1 MNRVMID
8 SSAETPRVI
17 VVERRS
23 LFSQIGGVWFVA
35 LPIIAAY
42 LICRVPYDA
51 PESNFAQLH
60 MGDNSWQFPAATK
73 IAGGKPAEASK
84 SADAP
89 AIADAAAP
97 VVVQTARTTTLAAE
111 TIPPADPPKP
121 VNDPP
126 PADAAADALP
136 QGVVVLDMPRA
147 GANPVAVFDPQGKAT
162 AEKSEPEPTEPANR
176 TLEAALKFDGG
187 QPTSD
192 ETRQA
197 LAEINAAAEKARVER
212 ERAESLKPLVEVHE
226 KHQAQVREVRRADAE
241 RRRVALSREAFLDGL
256 STVLASDASI
266 PQQGR
271 QIDLMV
277 RREIDAVD
285 FAPFESIFKRLV
297 NVRASRAGK
306 LRYLIRENVPE
317 ALVLSYLI
325 ELDSKDI
332 GKSGGPRDKD
342 HAIVR
347 SAEFL
352 LTNVKGH

>member
-42 LICRVPYDA
+42 VICRVPYDV
-51 PESNFAQLH
+51 PEASFAELH
-60 MGDNSWQFPAATK
+60 MGDNSWQFPGAPK
-73 IAGGKPAEASK
+73 IDAGNPAEVSK
-84 SADAP
+84 TAAAP
-89 AIADAAAP
+89 AIADTARP

-111 TIPPADPPKP
+111 TVPPSDPPKP

-126 PADAAADALP
+126 ADAPANGLP

-147 GANPVAVFDPQGKAT
+147 GANPVAVFDPEGKAT

-187 QPTSD
+187 QPTTD

-226 KHQAQVREVRRADAE
+226 KHQAEVREVRRADAE
-241 RRRVALSREAFLDGL
+241 RRRIALSREAFLQGIG
-256 STVLASDASI
+256 TVLASDASI

-277 RREIDAVD
+277 RREIDAID
-285 FAPFESIFKRLV
+285 FAPFDSIFKRLV
-297 NVRASRAGK
+297 NMRASRAGK

-325 ELDSKDI
+325 ELDSKEI

-352 LTNVKGH
+352 MTNVKGH

>member
-51 PESNFAQLH
+51 PESSFAELH
-60 MGDNSWQFPAATK
+60 MGDNSWQFPNATK
-73 IAGGKPAEASK
+73 LAAGNPAETSKPAA
-84 SADAP
+84 AP
-89 AIADAAAP
+89 AIADAAVP
-97 VVVQTARTTTLAAE
+97 VVVPTARTTTVAAE
-111 TIPPADPPKP
+111 AVPPADPPKP

-126 PADAAADALP
+126 AEPAANALP

-147 GANPVAVFDPQGKAT
+147 GTNPVAVFDPEGKAP
-162 AEKSEPEPTEPANR
+162 AEKTEPENSEPANR

-187 QPTSD
+187 KPTTD

-197 LAEINAAAEKARVER
+197 LAEINAAAEKARDDR

-226 KHQAQVREVRRADAE
+226 KAQAQVREVRRADAE
-241 RRRVALSREAFLDGL
+241 RRRVALSREAFLQGL
-256 STVLASDASI
+256 GTVLASDASI

-352 LTNVKGH
+352 LANVKGQ